1 MFCGNCGKEISDESQ
16 FCPYCGAKIS
26 RPDGDAVP
34 EAPGPDPASSENG
47 KNGKKG
53 PGKGALIGIICAAA
67 AVAVIGGFI
76 FRNAQTRDAGAKSGE
91 TAAAAGTSSHLS
103 ASSVPASS
111 AEISASSAGSK
122 PIKPT
127 TAASSAEASKPIA
140 PTPAVSSAAA
150 GSANNTAAQ
159 AASPVSA
166 GKITQV
172 TASSTLVQSPYNYDA
187 GNITDGDLSTAW
199 VEGASGTGI
208 GENVTL
214 TYDGVYQMQGFSIRN
229 GYQKKSD
236 LYTKNARPKTIELI
250 FSDGSAQEFELADG
264 GIAEQK
270 IQLSAPVNSSSVT
283 LVIKDVYPGT
293 KYEDT
298 AITEFSMY

>member
-26 RPDGDAVP
+26 RPDGDAEP

-47 KNGKKG
+47 KNGEKG

-103 ASSVPASS
+103 ASSVSASS

-122 PIKPT
+122 PITPT

-140 PTPAVSSAAA
+140 PTPADSSAEASKPITPTPAVSSAAA

-236 LYTKNARPKTIELI
+236 L
-250 FSDGSAQEFELADG
+250 
-264 GIAEQK
+264 
-270 IQLSAPVNSSSVT
+270 
-283 LVIKDVYPGT
+283 
-293 KYEDT
+293 
-298 AITEFSMY
+298 